1 MIPTDVRT
9 TDLFRHTQRV
19 YWEDTDAGGIVY
31 YANYLKFLERARTEW
46 LRAHGYDQ
54 GELARREGALFVVR
68 SVNVDFL
75 RPARLDDLVVVR
87 IESAEIGASV
97 VRLRQVIERENE
109 RIVTADVK
117 LACVKLGALQ
127 PTRIPAALRTILV
140 NRPQAFE
147 AVSMPATSR
156 SQEKT
161 Q

>member
-1 MIPTDVRT
+1 MIPNSEPT
-9 TDLFRHTQRV
+9 TDFFRHTQRV

-46 LRAHGYDQ
+46 LRANGYGQ
-54 GELARREGALFVVR
+54 HELAQREGVVFVVR

-75 RPARLDDLVVVR
+75 RPARLDDLIVVR
-87 IESAEIGASV
+87 IESAEVGASV
-97 VRLRQVIERENE
+97 VKLRQSVERANE
-109 RIVTADVK
+109 RIATADVK
-117 LACVKLGALQ
+117 LACVKLDALQ
-127 PTRIPAALRTILV
+127 PARIPSALRSILV
-140 NRPQAFE
+140 NRPPSLE

>member
-1 MIPTDVRT
+1 MIPTAVRT

-54 GELARREGALFVVR
+54 GELARREGTLFVVR